1 MLSQLL
7 FVTAGE
13 VAMANSEIRNNIRRL
28 RFDNGEMTQQQ
39 LADKVGVTR
48 QTIIA
53 IEAGKYAPSLP
64 LAFRIARTFQVPIE
78 QMFMYQDDDPESPK
92 ANPDA

>member
-1 MLSQLL
+1 MVENNLS
-7 FVTAGE
+7 
-13 VAMANSEIRNNIRRL
+13 NKIRRL
-28 RFDNGEMTQQQ
+28 RFDHGEMTQQQ

-64 LAFRIARTFQVPIE
+64 LAFRIARTFDIPIE
-78 QMFMYQDDDPESPK
+78 QVFEYENNE
-92 ANPDA
+92 A